1 MLFGRS
7 DPNGLPE
14 RIAGAVK
21 KAKSAFVIELLCGA
35 KHRRAHLSFELS
47 HRPPKSLTTHA
58 NRRAAAVVTDRHP
71 LVVRH
76 ERVLGAEQLAHRSRM
91 VDARIE
97 VGVVFDAAGPS
108 HFCRGFGHPHDFP
121 WGL

>member
-7 DPNGLPE
+7 DPNGLSE
-14 RIAGAVK
+14 RIARACK
-21 KAKSAFVIELLCGA
+21 KAKFEFVIELLCGA
-35 KHRRAHLSFELS
+35 QHRRTHLSFELS

-76 ERVLGAEQLAHRSRM
+76 EWVFGADQLAHRSRI
-91 VDARIE
+91 VDTRIE
-97 VGVVFDAAGPS
+97 GRV
-108 HFCRGFGHPHDFP
+108 
-121 WGL
+121 